1 MESRQKISSAI
12 EDRVQTVV
20 LRSGERSESLAPV
33 PGVCLV
39 PGAVVGGRYRI
50 DRQLG
55 AGGMAKVWLADDL
68 ERRMQVAFK
77 EMLVPT
83 LRSTSEIEESTLLF
97 RREYYAMKK
106 LQHPGTVKVF
116 DCGVMET
123 GNRYITMEVVK
134 GRDLC
139 DVASQPL
146 AAGEVHRI
154 LERMAQILGFVHS
167 RLFVHCDIKA
177 ENVRLTEAG
186 DVKLM
191 DFGIMHPI
199 GTRATSKVWGTPE
212 YMAPEWREHGII
224 DGRTDLYSL
233 GVLAYFLLTRT
244 TPGKTSSRRPSGS
257 HGNGAALDPGALAG
271 VDPALSAVIQRLLAR
286 DPRDRFASA
295 AELVAAL
302 HAASGEPVAE
312 EPLAARASYL
322 HVPIVVGRTRETAEL
337 ATRFAAARARCSR
350 ALLIGAPAGVG
361 KSRLLQELELDARNL
376 DVPFALGQCRAEG
389 LAPRA
394 PVEQALRA
402 LVPATPAVVLE
413 PLRPLLGK
421 LLPGVAGPTTVVFRD
436 PGKEKIAVFE
446 ALSRWL
452 RTLAEIGPFILCFE
466 DLHWADSATLETMN
480 VIIRA
485 LHGTGGLVLATFR
498 SDELSRLSLAFQTVD
513 EGLTDHVELAPLSE
527 HDLTTLVELALQG
540 FHPGPALAHNLWEAT
555 RGNVFFATE
564 CLRALIEE
572 GVLTRRLGT
581 WTAAPELSHRQLP
594 RSIKQVVLARLSTL
608 TDDQVAFFRRLAPAG
623 RMLDVPLIQ
632 AVGDVSPGE
641 LFQLLDEGIERQF
654 LQYVDGR
661 YFFTHATVHEAIYQ
675 GTPLDMRRTFH
686 KRIAE
691 HLMHSA
697 GDRPGAARAIGY
709 HFARSDEPTRAIDPL
724 LRAAARALDDKILF
738 EAFGLLEEAAGLLE
752 DSPEFPDRDARLIA
766 TWGDLVEVGYTA
778 STPACVRYAQKLFHT
793 WDTTVDLA
801 RGQAEIKA
809 ALEAVI
815 AAPNEQHTALLGELF
830 PEIQIRGE
838 MPPRDVFLK
847 RSEYRILE
855 SIALAITGRTVEF
868 FAGLERTDQE
878 HPAESPYRA
887 AAHVAIGGLTSHT
900 GHFRFAVDEMR
911 QHIAVL
917 RGFADLVTACPRR
930 IEWALGM
937 GAYFM
942 NMNLALMGLPLD
954 EPATAV
960 GFEIAE
966 RLGYTD
972 LRIYHLFSQIVRA
985 SFIGDGAT
993 FGPPFAEMS
1002 ELMRKLGNPRL
1013 PDRNLVIY
1021 TPPYY
1026 LERGEL
1032 ELARAVIERGEHL
1045 VKLLPGDRWLKLYVD
1060 VYKACLH
1067 VASGAGAGASHAGG
1081 DSGGMDAA
1089 SIAAEAAI
1097 AEALATSRASD
1108 FRMETLVLIYQAR
1121 FERRRGDLAAARVAA
1136 EAALARAT
1144 DPLRANPFDEILA
1157 RRALASIDDTG
1168 DAIAELMR
1176 ALQLA
1181 TRTRNVL
1188 QDGIVR
1194 AALAEHLWHSD
1205 RPGAIAQLEAAE
1217 VRFVNARAERW
1228 LRRVVERRAAA

>member
-1 MESRQKISSAI
+1 MESRRIITPAL

-20 LRSGERSESLAPV
+20 LRSGEPSASIAPAPGGCLA
-33 PGVCLV
+33 
-39 PGAVVGGRYRI
+39 PGAVVGGRFRI

-77 EMLVPT
+77 EMLVPA
-83 LRSTSEIEESTLLF
+83 LRSAAELEESTLLF
-97 RREYYAMKK
+97 RREYFAMKK
-106 LQHPGTVKVF
+106 LQHPGIVKVF

-139 DVASQPL
+139 EVATGPL
-146 AAGEVHRI
+146 PAAEVRRI

-167 RLFVHCDIKA
+167 RLFVHCDVKA
-177 ENVRLTEAG
+177 ENVRLTETG

-199 GTRATSKVWGTPE
+199 GTRATGKGWGTPE

-224 DGRTDLYSL
+224 DGRSDLYSL

-244 TPGKTSSRRPSGS
+244 TPLRTESRARGTGPVLAN
-257 HGNGAALDPGALAG
+257 HELAG
-271 VDPALSAVIQRLLAR
+271 LTGLDPALGAVILRLLAR
-286 DPRDRFASA
+286 DPRDRFGSA

-302 HAASGEPVAE
+302 HAVSGEPVAE
-312 EPLAARASYL
+312 EPIAARASYL
-322 HVPIVVGRTRETAEL
+322 HVPVVVGRARETAEL

-402 LVPATPAVVLE
+402 LVQVTPAVVLE

-421 LLPGVAGPTTVVFRD
+421 LLPGVAGSTSVVFRD
-436 PGKEKIAVFE
+436 PSKEKIAVFE
-446 ALSRWL
+446 AMSRWL

-485 LHGTGGLVLATFR
+485 LHGSGGLVLATFR

-513 EGLTDHVELAPLSE
+513 EGVTDHVELAPLSE

-540 FHPGPALAHNLWEAT
+540 FHPGPQLAHNLWEAT

-594 RSIKQVVLARLSTL
+594 RSIKEVVLARLSTL
-608 TDDQVAFFRRLAPAG
+608 SDDQVAFFRRLAPAG
-623 RMLDVPLIQ
+623 RALDVPLIR
-632 AVGDVSPGE
+632 AVGDVAPHE
-641 LFQLLDEGIERQF
+641 LFQLLDEGVERQF
-654 LQYVDGR
+654 LQYVEGR
-661 YFFTHATVHEAIYQ
+661 YFFSHATVHEAIYQ
-675 GTPLDMRRTFH
+675 GTPLEMRRTFH

-697 GDRPGAARAIGY
+697 GDRPDAARSIGY

-724 LRAAARALDDKILF
+724 LRAAALALDERILF

-752 DSPEFPDRDARLIA
+752 DSPDVPDRDARLIA
-766 TWGDLVEVGYTA
+766 LWGNLVEVGYTA
-778 STPACVRYAQKLFHT
+778 STPACVRYAQKLFQH
-793 WDTTVDLA
+793 WDTTIDLA
-801 RGQAEIKA
+801 RGEAELKA
-809 ALEAVI
+809 ALVAVI
-815 AAPNEQHTALLGELF
+815 AAPNEQHTRLLSELF
-830 PEIQIRGE
+830 PEVPIE
-838 MPPRDVFLK
+838 AAATPREVFLK

-878 HPAESPYRA
+878 HPPESPYRA

-911 QHIAVL
+911 QHIVVL
-917 RGFADLVTACPRR
+917 HEFAELVTTCPRR

-985 SFIGDGAT
+985 SFIGDGSA
-993 FGPPFAEMS
+993 FMPPFAEMT

-1032 ELARAVIERGEHL
+1032 EHARAVIERGGHL

-1060 VYKACLH
+1060 VYRACLH
-1067 VASGAGAGASHAGG
+1067 VATGSLAEH
-1081 DSGGMDAA
+1081 DAMVT
-1089 SIAAEAAI
+1089 EAAL
-1097 AEALATSRASD
+1097 AEALAASRASD
-1108 FRMETLVLIYQAR
+1108 FRMETLALIYQAR
-1121 FERRRGDLAAARVAA
+1121 FETARGDVAAARVAA
-1136 EAALARAT
+1136 DAALARAS

-1157 RRALASIDDTG
+1157 RRALADLAEPG
-1168 DAIAELMR
+1168 EAIAELSQ
-1176 ALQLA
+1176 ALRLA
-1181 TRTRNVL
+1181 ERTRNVL

-1194 AALAEHLWHSD
+1194 LGLAERMWAGD
-1205 RPGAIAQLEAAE
+1205 RLQAMAQLDAAE
-1217 VRFVNARAERW
+1217 SRFISARADRW
-1228 LRRVVERRAAA
+1228 LRRVLERRGAG

>member
-1 MESRQKISSAI
+1 VESRRKITSAV

-20 LRSGERSESLAPV
+20 LRSGEPSASIAPA
-33 PGVCLV
+33 PGGCLV

-77 EMLVPT
+77 EMLVPA
-83 LRSTSEIEESTLLF
+83 LRSAAELEESTHLF
-97 RREYYAMKK
+97 RREYFAMKK

-139 DVASQPL
+139 EVAAHPL
-146 AAGEVHRI
+146 PAAEVSRI

-177 ENVRLTEAG
+177 ENVRLTDAG

-199 GTRATSKVWGTPE
+199 GTRATGKGWGTPE

-224 DGRTDLYSL
+224 DGRSDLYSL
-233 GVLAYFLLTRT
+233 GVLAFFLLTRA
-244 TPGKTSSRRPSGS
+244 TPLRTESRARGTGRVLAT
-257 HGNGAALDPGALAG
+257 HELAG
-271 VDPALSAVIQRLLAR
+271 LAGLDPALSAVILRLLAR

-295 AELVAAL
+295 GELVAAL

-312 EPLAARASYL
+312 EPIAARASYL
-322 HVPIVVGRTRETAEL
+322 HVPVVVGRARETAEL

-350 ALLIGAPAGVG
+350 GLLIGAPAGVG

-402 LVPATPAVVLE
+402 LVPVTPAVVLD

-421 LLPGVAGPTTVVFRD
+421 LLPGVAGPTSVVFRD
-436 PGKEKIAVFE
+436 PSKEKIAVFE
-446 ALSRWL
+446 AMSRWL

-466 DLHWADSATLETMN
+466 DLHWADGATLETMN

-485 LHGTGGLVLATFR
+485 LHGTGGLVLGTFR

-513 EGLTDHVELAPLSE
+513 EGLTDHVQLAPLSE

-540 FHPGPALAHNLWEAT
+540 FHPGPQLAHNLWEAT

-594 RSIKQVVLARLSTL
+594 RSIKEVVLARLSTL
-608 TDDQVAFFRRLAPAG
+608 SEDQVAFFRRLAPAG
-623 RMLDVPLIQ
+623 RALDVPLIQ
-632 AVGDVSPGE
+632 AVGEVGSHE
-641 LFQLLDEGIERQF
+641 LFGLLDEGVERQF
-654 LQYVDGR
+654 LQYVEGR
-661 YFFTHATVHEAIYQ
+661 YFFSHATVHEAIYQ
-675 GTPLDMRRTFH
+675 GTPLAMRRTFH

-691 HLMHSA
+691 HLVHSA
-697 GDRPGAARAIGY
+697 GDRPDAARSIGY

-724 LRAAARALDDKILF
+724 LRAAALALEERILF

-752 DSPEFPDRDARLIA
+752 DSPEIPDRDARLIA
-766 TWGDLVEVGYTA
+766 LWGDLVEVGYTA
-778 STPACVRYAQKLFHT
+778 STPACVRYAQKLFHH

-801 RGQAEIKA
+801 RGEAELKA

-815 AAPNEQHTALLGELF
+815 AAPNETHTRLLSELF
-830 PEIQIRGE
+830 SETAIEAARA
-838 MPPRDVFLK
+838 PREVFLK

-878 HPAESPYRA
+878 HPPESPYRA
-887 AAHVAIGGLTSHT
+887 AAHIAIGGLTSHT

-911 QHIAVL
+911 QHIVVL
-917 RGFADLVTACPRR
+917 HDFAELVTTCPRR

-954 EPATAV
+954 EPATAL

-966 RLGYTD
+966 RLGFTD

-985 SFIGDGAT
+985 AFIGDGSA
-993 FGPPFAEMS
+993 FMPPFAEVS

-1013 PDRNLVIY
+1013 PDRNLAIY

-1032 ELARAVIERGEHL
+1032 DHARAVIHRGEHL
-1045 VKLLPGDRWLKLYVD
+1045 VKMLPGDRWLKLYVD
-1060 VYKACLH
+1060 VYRACLL
-1067 VASGAGAGASHAGG
+1067 VATAAEPGAGGHS
-1081 DSGGMDAA
+1081 DAA
-1089 SIAAEAAI
+1089 DAATEAAL
-1097 AEALATSRASD
+1097 AEALAGSRASD
-1108 FRMETLVLIYQAR
+1108 FRMETLALVYQAR
-1121 FERRRGDLAAARVAA
+1121 FETRRDAAAARFAA

-1157 RRALASIDDTG
+1157 RRVLAGIASAD
-1168 DAIAELMR
+1168 DAIA
-1176 ALQLA
+1176 QLTIA
-1181 TRTRNVL
+1181 AGIAERTHNVL

-1194 AALAEHLWHSD
+1194 LGLAERLWARDRAAALAHLD
-1205 RPGAIAQLEAAE
+1205 AAEARFAIA
-1217 VRFVNARAERW
+1217 RADRW
-1228 LRRVVERRAAA
+1228 LRRIAERRAAG